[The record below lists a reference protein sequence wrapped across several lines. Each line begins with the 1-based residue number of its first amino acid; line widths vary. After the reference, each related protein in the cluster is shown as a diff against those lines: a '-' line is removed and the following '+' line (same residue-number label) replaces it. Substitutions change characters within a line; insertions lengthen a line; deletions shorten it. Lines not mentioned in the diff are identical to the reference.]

1 MKRKN
6 SLKNSRKRIIQ
17 ATVAAV
23 AGITVAVAAFRP
35 VETSAN
41 GVLPGVESIVAQ
53 KMATEDKTYRIL
65 EIMPDGAESEM
76 GYLAAGSEPV
86 ALAADGMLAYFA
98 ENGIENT
105 QQERMNYINSLKQR
119 LEDGKIAS
127 GDTFKTPLYAEA
139 YEETFFPTE
148 EQQKDY
154 KKLVFPEEQYETIT
168 AEGHYA
174 YRQDYDGNYNPNVVS
189 FSYNATGDYAVEFE
203 RRTPLRDEAPY
214 NQPYEYRD
222 NGTDGYYEA
231 VENPMTGG
239 NYYYISDFY
248 YVGADSEHGHYL
260 AQLDA
265 AKPYSYTAS
274 GDGAFAFVPGT
285 AEEDSANQSCQ
296 VEMGSVWYTGG
307 LYNNNLFRDYVL
319 GALSKDDLKVEVTA
333 VTESGLASVDVSGMD
348 FIYIGGQGYDTGMKY
363 QLSSP
368 ELLAQVDKI
377 YKKILGKAPV
387 LIDSTVLESALT
399 DYNTSDIA
407 KLVVWSIQKE
417 LKDDPQSVDA
427 AELCDTASLNSNY
440 TGNDTNYAENNVYC
454 MKMTDAD
461 GVRQH
466 VFTGLLEAFPQELQ
480 EAEGFA
486 PVRAL
491 IEQENTLRTSA
502 DAIDTTLSKN
512 MVLQYILN
520 YPYERTFSDKEELR
534 VLDIEPAMGALYL
547 DENTADDRILT
558 KKKLADWTGVAIE
571 NISITRMTSAEFI
584 GKIEDMN
591 MKYDLVYFGLG
602 YAGENGNSDAKLQGD
617 YMNRDAEGNTV
628 YNDSLMNG
636 LVYAHTGDA
645 FLRKAILG
653 GLLDTDYVDNN
664 TSNYLYGGNPD
675 SSRDP
680 YGDRDEW
687 DSGLGKLVT
696 ATKTISGFQYD
707 NPKNRNDR
715 QEITVTVG
723 NVGVYRAS
731 GNDITES
738 KKRDLEEFLGA
749 KYPVLFAQNFVT
761 TEGEINA
768 KVVDN
773 SSVLYQFAKE
783 NLAQDNV
790 FYLDTEGKPNDESS
804 FRYYIN
810 MPKVK
815 LAMLNPSTGVE
826 ESDTALSTG
835 TARTTD
841 NNYGNKIVEIRTDK
855 KDSGVYTLRYRFRI
869 DSSVDASAAT
879 VYHAGLYFDMN
890 ADGKFIENDTYSERQ
905 KDCIIFDASGNEVNR
920 DAAGEYQLSSGQEY
934 YLEKDIPGDYRGMLT
949 WKLELTQ
956 TTNAYIRT
964 AKTGYTIVS
973 RTAGDDSV
981 QVVKVL
987 QIMGNNNEWG
997 GYFNLSQD
1005 RDMQDFISNFENTE
1019 GVRFEITAIPMRNF
1033 DGKYTSFEQLKDYQM
1048 LIFGFQDSYSDMTN
1062 ADTLAAVDDYIVSGR
1077 SVLFT
1082 HDTSSFVNVA
1092 TEQMYCQDN
1101 PDGDNG
1107 WNPGWLSNQGN
1118 AGDFNQVERHWGYMV
1133 NQKFRGVLGMD
1144 RYGITYNKRT
1154 SKDPQAAQLRS
1165 LLLKEGQLLDIS
1177 TTTDASGNEIT
1188 TGTIDTAHGGV
1199 TTRENPDGSG
1209 ALTSAVLGSDK
1220 DIAYVP
1226 GTNQKQSYGQTQ
1238 GYTYGAINFHYYY
1251 NAPWQCTTEAKYA
1264 YNQYMMWRTLPLP
1277 TQRNDV
1283 SLGNL
1288 KNNASMYAT
1297 QVNDGQITHY
1307 PYEIGS
1313 QITIANT
1320 HYQYYQLNMDED
1332 MDGDENSDIVV
1343 WYCLG
1348 ASGDGSA
1355 IYTSSPNDVRNNY
1368 YIYNIGNIT
1377 YSGVG
1382 HSTISNVNE
1391 KQLFFNTIV
1400 AAYKTRIKDPV
1411 VKLLENGSRTS
1422 AEKEAVYVHTDNAI
1436 GNKALENEVS
1446 FYYTVTDSNL
1456 VTSDKEISVDYS
1468 MVDKNGSNIAIP
1480 VQAAENQVYITT
1492 EAVNGDTVTTDS
1504 AGRLRGL
1511 KSGEV
1516 YKATVHNLT
1525 DTKVQEAIT
1534 NGNMRIA
1541 VHAVSTFDYY
1551 GDSYGLGENAQSIP
1565 QSSTSMKILGTT
1577 LFDLD

>member
-127 GDTFKTPLYAEA
+127 GDTSRTPLYAEA

-174 YRQDYDGNYNPNVVS
+174 YRQDYDGNYNPNVVF

-285 AEEDSANQSCQ
+285 VEEDSANQSCQ

-427 AELCDTASLNSNY
+427 EELCDTASLNSNY
-440 TGNDTNYAENNVYC
+440 TGNNTNYAENNVYC
-454 MKMTDAD
+454 MKMTDAG

-502 DAIDTTLSKN
+502 DAIDTTLSKT

-558 KKKLADWTGVAIE
+558 KKKLADWTGVAID

-645 FLRKAILG
+645 FLRRL
-653 GLLDTDYVDNN
+653 
-664 TSNYLYGGNPD
+664 
-675 SSRDP
+675 
-680 YGDRDEW
+680 
-687 DSGLGKLVT
+687 
-696 ATKTISGFQYD
+696 
-707 NPKNRNDR
+707 
-715 QEITVTVG
+715 
-723 NVGVYRAS
+723 
-731 GNDITES
+731 
-738 KKRDLEEFLGA
+738 FL
-749 KYPVLFAQNFVT
+749 
-761 TEGEINA
+761 
-768 KVVDN
+768 
-773 SSVLYQFAKE
+773 
-783 NLAQDNV
+783 
-790 FYLDTEGKPNDESS
+790 
-804 FRYYIN
+804 
-810 MPKVK
+810 
-815 LAMLNPSTGVE
+815 
-826 ESDTALSTG
+826 
-835 TARTTD
+835 
-841 NNYGNKIVEIRTDK
+841 
-855 KDSGVYTLRYRFRI
+855 
-869 DSSVDASAAT
+869 
-879 VYHAGLYFDMN
+879 
-890 ADGKFIENDTYSERQ
+890 ADF
-905 KDCIIFDASGNEVNR
+905 
-920 DAAGEYQLSSGQEY
+920 
-934 YLEKDIPGDYRGMLT
+934 
-949 WKLELTQ
+949 
-956 TTNAYIRT
+956 
-964 AKTGYTIVS
+964 
-973 RTAGDDSV
+973 
-981 QVVKVL
+981 
-987 QIMGNNNEWG
+987 
-997 GYFNLSQD
+997 
-1005 RDMQDFISNFENTE
+1005 
-1019 GVRFEITAIPMRNF
+1019 
-1033 DGKYTSFEQLKDYQM
+1033 
-1048 LIFGFQDSYSDMTN
+1048 
-1062 ADTLAAVDDYIVSGR
+1062 
-1077 SVLFT
+1077 
-1082 HDTSSFVNVA
+1082 
-1092 TEQMYCQDN
+1092 
-1101 PDGDNG
+1101 
-1107 WNPGWLSNQGN
+1107 
-1118 AGDFNQVERHWGYMV
+1118 
-1133 NQKFRGVLGMD
+1133 
-1144 RYGITYNKRT
+1144 
-1154 SKDPQAAQLRS
+1154 
-1165 LLLKEGQLLDIS
+1165 
-1177 TTTDASGNEIT
+1177 
-1188 TGTIDTAHGGV
+1188 
-1199 TTRENPDGSG
+1199 
-1209 ALTSAVLGSDK
+1209 
-1220 DIAYVP
+1220 
-1226 GTNQKQSYGQTQ
+1226 
-1238 GYTYGAINFHYYY
+1238 
-1251 NAPWQCTTEAKYA
+1251 
-1264 YNQYMMWRTLPLP
+1264 
-1277 TQRNDV
+1277 
-1283 SLGNL
+1283 
-1288 KNNASMYAT
+1288 
-1297 QVNDGQITHY
+1297 
-1307 PYEIGS
+1307 
-1313 QITIANT
+1313 
-1320 HYQYYQLNMDED
+1320 
-1332 MDGDENSDIVV
+1332 
-1343 WYCLG
+1343 
-1348 ASGDGSA
+1348 
-1355 IYTSSPNDVRNNY
+1355 
-1368 YIYNIGNIT
+1368 
-1377 YSGVG
+1377 
-1382 HSTISNVNE
+1382 
-1391 KQLFFNTIV
+1391 
-1400 AAYKTRIKDPV
+1400 
-1411 VKLLENGSRTS
+1411 
-1422 AEKEAVYVHTDNAI
+1422 
-1436 GNKALENEVS
+1436 
-1446 FYYTVTDSNL
+1446 
-1456 VTSDKEISVDYS
+1456 
-1468 MVDKNGSNIAIP
+1468 
-1480 VQAAENQVYITT
+1480 
-1492 EAVNGDTVTTDS
+1492 
-1504 AGRLRGL
+1504 
-1511 KSGEV
+1511 
-1516 YKATVHNLT
+1516 
-1525 DTKVQEAIT
+1525 
-1534 NGNMRIA
+1534 
-1541 VHAVSTFDYY
+1541 
-1551 GDSYGLGENAQSIP
+1551 
-1565 QSSTSMKILGTT
+1565 
-1577 LFDLD
+1577 

>member
-6 SLKNSRKRIIQ
+6 SLKISKKRIIQ
-17 ATVAAV
+17 AAVAAV
-23 AGITVAVAAFRP
+23 AGVTVAVAAFRP

-53 KMATEDKTYRIL
+53 KMASEDKTYRIL

-86 ALAADGMLAYFA
+86 VLEDGMLAYFA
-98 ENGIENT
+98 ANGIENT
-105 QQERMNYINSLKQR
+105 QQERMNYINTLKQR
-119 LEDGKIAS
+119 MEDENIAS
-127 GDTFKTPLYAEA
+127 IGALETPLCAEP

-148 EQQKDY
+148 EEQEY
-154 KKLVFPEEQYETIT
+154 YEKLIFPEGQYETIT

-174 YRQDYDGNYNPNVVS
+174 FCQDNDGNYNPNVVS
-189 FSYNATGDYAVEFE
+189 FSYNTAGDYAVEFE
-203 RRTPLRDEAPY
+203 RRTPLKDEAPY
-214 NQPYEYRD
+214 NQPYEYQD

-248 YVGADSEHGHYL
+248 YVGADSGHGQYL
-260 AQLDA
+260 AQLDSS
-265 AKPYSYTAS
+265 KPYSYTAS
-274 GDGAFAFVPGT
+274 EDGAFTFVPGT

-296 VEMGSVWYTGG
+296 VEMGYVWYTGG
-307 LYNNNLFRDYVL
+307 LYNNNLFRNYVL
-319 GALSKDDLKVEVTA
+319 GALWEDNLKVEVTA
-333 VTESGLASVDVSGMD
+333 VTESELASVDVSNMD
-348 FIYIGGQGYDTGMKY
+348 LIYIGGQGYEAGMKY
-363 QLSSP
+363 QLTSP

-377 YKKILGKAPV
+377 YKKILGKAPL
-387 LIDSTVLESALT
+387 LIDSSVLESALT
-399 DYNTSDIA
+399 DYNTSDMA

-417 LKDDPQSVDA
+417 LKDDPQSVA
-427 AELCDTASLNSNY
+427 SAELCATDSLNSNY
-440 TGNDTNYAENNVYC
+440 DGNNTNYAENNIYC
-454 MKMTDAD
+454 MKTTDEN
-461 GVRQH
+461 GVRQP
-466 VFTGLLEAFPQELQ
+466 VFTDLLEDFIDEMQ
-480 EAEGFA
+480 EADGFA
-486 PVRAL
+486 SVRAL
-491 IEQENTLRTSA
+491 IEQENTLRTPL
-502 DAIDTTLSKN
+502 DAIDTTLSKA

-520 YPYERTFSDKEELR
+520 YPYERSFSDKEELR

-547 DENTADDRILT
+547 DENADTDDDRILT
-558 KKKLADWTGVAIE
+558 KTKLADWTGVAIDK
-571 NISITRMTSAEFI
+571 ITITRMTSAEFI

-591 MKYDLVYFGLG
+591 MEYDLVYIGLG
-602 YAGENGNSDAKLQGD
+602 YAGDNSDSEVTEQGD
-617 YMNRDAEGNTV
+617 YMNRDENGNTV
-628 YNDSLMNG
+628 YNDSLMDG
-636 LVYAHTGDA
+636 LVYTHTGDA

-664 TSNYLYGGNPD
+664 TSNYLYGGSP
-675 SSRDP
+675 SSSKDP
-680 YGDRDEW
+680 YGNRDQW

-696 ATKTISGFQYD
+696 TTQTISGFQYD
-707 NPKNRNDR
+707 NPKDSSAR
-715 QEITVTVG
+715 QEIEVTVG
-723 NVGVYRAS
+723 DVGVYRSS
-731 GNDITES
+731 GNDITNT
-738 KKRDLEEFLGA
+738 KKQDLEEFLGA

-761 TEGEINA
+761 AEGDVNE
-768 KVVDN
+768 KVIDN

-790 FYLDTEGKPNDESS
+790 FYLDADGKPNDEGS

-815 LAMLNPSTGVE
+815 LVMLNPSTGVE

-855 KDSGVYTLRYRFRI
+855 KDSDVYTLRYRFRI
-869 DSSVDASAAT
+869 DSSVDASVAT
-879 VYHAGLYFDMN
+879 VYHAALYFDMN
-890 ADGKFIENDTYSERQ
+890 ADGKFIENSIYSEQQR
-905 KDCIIFDASGNEVNR
+905 DCIIYDASGNEVNR
-920 DAAGEYQLSSGQEY
+920 DTEGEYQLSSGQEY
-934 YLEKDIPGDYRGMLT
+934 YLEKDIPSEYRGMLT
-949 WKLELTQ
+949 WKLELSQ
-956 TTNAYIRT
+956 TSNSYIRT

-973 RTAGDDSV
+973 RPADDSSV
-981 QVVKVL
+981 QTVKVL
-987 QIMGNNNEWG
+987 QVMGNNNDWG
-997 GYFNLSQD
+997 GYFNLSTD
-1005 RDMQDFISNFENTE
+1005 GDMRKFISNFEKTE
-1019 GVRFEITAIPMRNF
+1019 GVRFEITAITMSNF
-1033 DGKYTSFEQLKDYQM
+1033 DGVYTSFEQLKDYQM
-1048 LIFGFQDSYSDMTN
+1048 LIFGFQDSYSDITN

-1082 HDTSSFVNVA
+1082 HDNSSFVNVA

-1101 PDGDNG
+1101 PDG
-1107 WNPGWLSNQGN
+1107 WNPGWLSYQNGVGN
-1118 AGDFNQVERHWGYMV
+1118 AGQVERHWGYSV

-1144 RYGITYNKRT
+1144 RYGITYNERI

-1209 ALTSAVLGSDK
+1209 ALTSAILGNDK
-1220 DIAYVP
+1220 DIAYVA

-1251 NAPWQCTTEAKYA
+1251 SAPWQCATEAKYA
-1264 YNQYMMWRTLPLP
+1264 YNKYLMWRTLPLP
-1277 TQRNDV
+1277 SGRNEV
-1283 SLGNL
+1283 SIGNL
-1288 KNNASMYAT
+1288 KSNATMYAT

-1332 MDGDENSDIVV
+1332 TDGDENSDIVV
-1343 WYCLG
+1343 WYCLS
-1348 ASGDGSA
+1348 ASGDASEV
-1355 IYTSSPNDVRNNY
+1355 YTSSPNDVRNNY

-1382 HSTISNVNE
+1382 HSTVRNVNE

-1400 AAYKTRIKDPV
+1400 AAYKTRIKDPS
-1411 VKLLENGSRTS
+1411 VKILESSSRTS
-1422 AEKEAVYVHTDNAI
+1422 AEKEAAYVHTDNAI
-1436 GNKALENEVS
+1436 GNKALENEVT

-1456 VTSDKEISVDYS
+1456 VTSDKDISVDYS
-1468 MVDKNGSNIAIP
+1468 MIDKNGNSVALP
-1480 VQAAENQVYITT
+1480 VQAADGQVYITT
-1492 EAVNGDTVTTDS
+1492 EAVNGDSLYTDS
-1504 AGRLRGL
+1504 ATQISGL

-1516 YKATVHNLT
+1516 YKVTVHNLA

-1534 NGNMRIA
+1534 NGNMQVV
-1541 VHAVSTFDYY
+1541 VHAVSSFDYY
-1551 GDSYGLGENAQSIP
+1551 GDRYGLGDDVKGVP
-1565 QSSTSMKILGTT
+1565 QSSASLKILGTT